1 MSNPEIRFVA
11 HSEIDKRKW
20 DSCIEQS
27 PYGVAYAYSW
37 YLDQICTHW
46 DALVAGDYLFVM
58 PLVNKRKF
66 GISYIYQPFFTQQLG
81 VFSPQSINE
90 TIVEHFVNAIPERF
104 RLADLNLNLGNRVK
118 NLQFHTWENT
128 TYHLSLN
135 SGFQEIQLA
144 YNTNTKRNIQKAI
157 QNKITVLHSED
168 ADRFIAFTQTN
179 LASKAPE
186 VKQSHYTAFGEIIRY
201 ALARRLGEIYVAT
214 NERGAWLSAVFFLR
228 SNRKCIYLA
237 ASSTQEGFERS
248 AMFLLIDRFIQE
260 NAGNNLTLDFEGS
273 NIQGVAR
280 FYAGFGASPQNYL
293 SVHINRLPRIIR
305 LLKK

>member
-1 MSNPEIRFVA
+1 MSNPEIRFVT

-27 PYGVAYAYSW
+27 LYGVAYAYSW

-66 GISYIYQPFFTQQLG
+66 GISYVYQPFFTQQLG

-90 TIVEHFVNAIPERF
+90 TIVEQFVNAIPERF
-104 RLADLNLNLGNRVK
+104 RLADLNLNLGNRIK
-118 NLQFHTWENT
+118 NPQFHTRENT

-186 VKQSHYTAFGEIIRY
+186 VKQSHYTAFEEIIRH
-201 ALARRLGEIYVAT
+201 ALANRLGEIYVVT

-237 ASSTQEGFERS
+237 ASSTQEGFEKS

>member
-1 MSNPEIRFVA
+1 MSNPEIRFVT

-37 YLDQICTHW
+37 YLDQICSHW

-66 GISYIYQPFFTQQLG
+66 GISYVYQPFFTQQLG
-81 VFSPQSINE
+81 VFSPQSINA
-90 TIVEHFVNAIPERF
+90 TIVEQFVNAIPERF
-104 RLADLNLNLGNRVK
+104 RLADLNLNLGNRIK
-118 NLQFHTWENT
+118 NLQFLTRENT

-201 ALARRLGEIYVAT
+201 ALANGLGEIYVVT

>member
-1 MSNPEIRFVA
+1 MSNPEIRFVT

-27 PYGVAYAYSW
+27 LYGVAYAYSW
-37 YLDQICTHW
+37 YLDQICSHW
-46 DALVAGDYLFVM
+46 DALVAGDYLFIM

-81 VFSPQSINE
+81 VFSPQPINE
-90 TIVEHFVNAIPERF
+90 NIVEQFVNAIPERF
-104 RLADLNLNLGNRVK
+104 RLADLNLNLGNRIK
-118 NLQFHTWENT
+118 NLQFLTRENT

-201 ALARRLGEIYVAT
+201 ALANRLGEIYVVT